1 MEMTMMVTRKKKT
14 KKMMVRKKK
23 RKTMRKTAEMA
34 IPQETTTKFTQHTLQ
49 K

>member
-1 MEMTMMVTRKKKT
+1 MKKMRKKT
-14 KKMMVRKKK
+14 KKTTMVMVRKKK